1 MKAVSAL
8 TVAVL
13 TATLSLNAAAGDA
26 CLRAAHLSPD
36 APEVDI
42 VITPPSS
49 SEIVLT
55 DVPFETVAAYSAL
68 APATYQIEVLAS
80 GTTTSVLDFPV
91 ALASDQSYT
100 VAVIGELGADTLEPL
115 VFNDDPTLAS
125 PGNARV
131 RFIHAAPD
139 APTVDIT
146 LTDGS
151 VLFDDIAYKSASD
164 YIEVP
169 ATSYDLQVRDE
180 TGAVVVLTLSNVT
193 LAEGEVYTVFA
204 KGLLAGNPDLGALIA
219 VDAPNDCASKNYQ
232 KVYFDPA
239 QIGQAVQIVQNGN
252 TVEGA
257 WYVYDA
263 AGLATFYTFGG
274 TLSGTTL
281 SSDLLQFSGPALGA
295 AWDASLVNSNVVGSV
310 TVTFSEATDSAV
322 LTFNIGSN
330 SSTLNLQPYVPIA
343 N

>member
-1 MKAVSAL
+1 MKTVFAL
-8 TVAVL
+8 TTGVL
-13 TATLSLNAAAGDA
+13 VATLSLNAAAGDA

-42 VITPPSS
+42 VITPPSG

-68 APATYQIEVLAS
+68 APATYQIEVLAA

-100 VAVIGELGADTLEPL
+100 VAVVGELGAGTLEPL

-131 RFIHAAPD
+131 RFIHASPD

-151 VLFDDIAYKSASD
+151 VLFDDISYKSASD

-180 TGAVVVLTLSNVT
+180 TGAVVVLTLSGVT

-204 KGLLAGNPDLGALIA
+204 KGLLGGNPDLGALIA
-219 VDAPNDCASKNYQ
+219 VDAPNNCAPQTYQ
-232 KVYFDPA
+232 KVYFDPV
-239 QIGQAVQIVQNGN
+239 QVGQAVQIVQNGN

-257 WYVYDA
+257 WYVYDGD
-263 AGLATFYTFGG
+263 GLATFYTFGG
-274 TLSGTTL
+274 TLSGNTL
-281 SSDLLQFSGPALGA
+281 SSNLLQFSGPALGMP
-295 AWDASLVNSNVVGSV
+295 WDTSLVSSSIVGSV
-310 TVTFSEATDSAV
+310 TMTFSDTTGSAV
-322 LTFNIGSN
+322 FNFSIGS
-330 SSTLNLQPYVPIA
+330 STGILSLQPYVPVA